1 MRTVGLSGR
10 VVDFDIA
17 RVIVEHAELAVS
29 RSAYTDVDRAGAL
42 SVLHAV
48 DGVIEG
54 NVPLEDIA
62 EEELVP
68 TVRRQHAQGGT
79 YVERNAHAARV
90 LKRVVVAMLLG
101 EAYVGRAEAREATKE
116 ALQGHA
122 SQHVSIIVRIVPS
135 PVHVGKRMTKG
146 GVSRVVDRNDGVV
159 LEAIL
164 HSPRR
169 RACQNSEKGGGCASD
184 LAVPVERAKLKQVT
198 GGSGLAP
205 CTKHAAASL
214 DQLREHVDAD
224 HHIKVDTGSL
234 GEC

>member
-62 EEELVP
+62 EEELVVL
-68 TVRRQHAQGGT
+68 TVRSQHLQGGGT
-79 YVERNAHAARV
+79 YVERNAHAASV

-164 HSPRR
+164 HSPRKK
-169 RACQNSEKGGGCASD
+169 SVSV
-184 LAVPVERAKLKQVT
+184 L
-198 GGSGLAP
+198 
-205 CTKHAAASL
+205 
-214 DQLREHVDAD
+214 
-224 HHIKVDTGSL
+224 
-234 GEC
+234 